1 MYLFTVHLQSEV
13 MGSHLSQCSS
23 WVPSLASP
31 LHLELLASFFQYADG
46 QTLSAHP
53 QVEVVVAV
61 EVKHCQNDADDAQ
74 PELVNDDEAGC
85 GSGVCDGNQCGQLC
99 HHQYYLSQLTMEM
112 EELKQ
117 VTQLSHIYLTKV
129 QTTNCPAQEF
139 SWK

>member
-1 MYLFTVHLQSEV
+1 MYLFTVRLLSEL

-46 QTLSAHP
+46 QTLSAHL
-53 QVEVVVAV
+53 QVEEVVAV

-85 GSGVCDGNQCGQLC
+85 GSGGCGEDQRGQLC
-99 HHQYYLSQLTMEM
+99 HHQYYSSQLTLEM

-117 VTQLSHIYLTKV
+117 VTQLSHIYTTQV